1 MSQYPYDNRSLGE
14 GGGDDSPSDDGPQGD
29 RRQADDSVPGAAGA
43 SDTPNP
49 ARRRKRPEPT
59 PVQRALGLLV
69 RREHSRKELTRK
81 LAARGIEAGEATAAV
96 ERLAGEGWQDDRR
109 FAQSLVRGRAL
120 AGYGPYY
127 IRAELGTHGLG
138 AEAVAAALDSYEGDW
153 TANARDLV
161 RRRFGPGGPADLP
174 QRRKA
179 ADLLARRGFDGDSIR
194 AATRW
199 DPDD

>member
-1 MSQYPYDNRSLGE
+1 MNHDPQDHE
-14 GGGDDSPSDDGPQGD
+14 G
-29 RRQADDSVPGAAGA
+29 AEGAADPPGTDG
-43 SDTPNP
+43 S
-49 ARRRKRPEPT
+49 ARRRKRPQPT

-69 RREHSRKELTRK
+69 RREHSRKELVRK
-81 LAARGIEAGEATAAV
+81 LAARGVETTEAAAAV
-96 ERLAGEGWQDDRR
+96 EHLAGEGWQDDAR
-109 FAQSLVRGRAL
+109 FAESLIRGRAGS
-120 AGYGPYY
+120 GYGPLY
-127 IRAELGTHGLG
+127 IRAELSTHGLSG
-138 AEAVAAALDSYEGDW
+138 EAVAAALDGFDGDW

-161 RRRFGPGGPADLP
+161 RRRFGPAGPADLA